1 MTESLD
7 PIERLPDT
15 KDSDRVNPTD
25 RSNPEKK
32 DSGFSNLLKEK
43 MKEKLK
49 EKAQQ
54 KDEVIL
60 ENAPEDDNR
69 PESPDSPGET
79 EPAEATENE
88 NGSEES
94 PPEHV
99 DLKA

>member
-7 PIERLPDT
+7 PVEHKPDT
-15 KDSDRVNPTD
+15 PHSDRVNPAD

-32 DSGFSNLLKEK
+32 DNGFSNALKEK

-49 EKAQQ
+49 SKARQQ
-54 KDEVIL
+54 DEVIIDDGDGDDQQSAADKD
-60 ENAPEDDNR
+60 EYGEQTAEASDVEDD
-69 PESPDSPGET
+69 PDDH
-79 EPAEATENE
+79 
-88 NGSEES
+88 